1 MSDAENERQK
11 QRIRSFLHNGRRIED
26 AYPQIE
32 KIEINYLKEHNSF
45 VGHNEKDGKWTLTPQ
60 SEMYFV
66 IDCLNRECTSIG
78 YDLSSVVG
86 SAIRNHE
93 TEVSGTMRPE
103 LEKSYYPQPDWI
115 LDAVHTLVL
124 PLEGYAPGMDFR
136 DEELMRQ
143 DRFGI

>member
-93 TEVSGTMRPE
+93 TEVSGTMRCQGNEAPDHPE
-103 LEKSYYPQPDWI
+103 QSCDGSLSYTIRIIYKK
-115 LDAVHTLVL
+115 
-124 PLEGYAPGMDFR
+124 
-136 DEELMRQ
+136 
-143 DRFGI
+143 

>member
-11 QRIRSFLHNGRRIED
+11 QRIRSFLHNGMRIED

-32 KIEINYLKEHNSF
+32 IIEINYLREHNSF

-78 YDLSSVVG
+78 YELSSVVG

-93 TEVSGTMRPE
+93 TEVSGTMRCQGNEAPDHPE
-103 LEKSYYPQPDWI
+103 QSCDGSLSYTIRIIYRNS
-115 LDAVHTLVL
+115 L
-124 PLEGYAPGMDFR
+124 
-136 DEELMRQ
+136 
-143 DRFGI
+143 

>member
-45 VGHNEKDGKWTLTPQ
+45 VGHNEKDGKWTLTPH

-93 TEVSGTMRPE
+93 TELSGIMRCQGKEAPDHPE
-103 LEKSYYPQPDWI
+103 QSCDGSLSYTIRITYKK
-115 LDAVHTLVL
+115 
-124 PLEGYAPGMDFR
+124 
-136 DEELMRQ
+136 
-143 DRFGI
+143 

>member
-1 MSDAENERQK
+1 MVRRIMSDAENERQK
-11 QRIRSFLHNGRRIED
+11 QRIRSFLHNGMRIED

-32 KIEINYLKEHNSF
+32 IIEINYLREHNSF

-78 YDLSSVVG
+78 YELSSVVG

-93 TEVSGTMRPE
+93 TEVSGTMRCQGNEAPDHPE
-103 LEKSYYPQPDWI
+103 QSCDGSLSYTIRIIYRNS
-115 LDAVHTLVL
+115 L
-124 PLEGYAPGMDFR
+124 
-136 DEELMRQ
+136 
-143 DRFGI
+143 

>member
-1 MSDAENERQK
+1 MVRRIMSDAENERQK

-45 VGHNEKDGKWTLTPQ
+45 VGHNEKDGKWTLTPH

-93 TEVSGTMRPE
+93 TEVSGTMRCQGNEAPDHPE
-103 LEKSYYPQPDWI
+103 QSCDGSLSYTIRIIYKK
-115 LDAVHTLVL
+115 
-124 PLEGYAPGMDFR
+124 
-136 DEELMRQ
+136 
-143 DRFGI
+143 